1 MTRVRRLFA
10 VLALLG
16 AWSMSASAQTAW
28 ESPILIAPAGGG
40 GLGLFLTEPAG
51 GDLGFMLTYRS
62 RGDASL
68 GYRIGLAE
76 QGADDVAVFGGVDV
90 SGLIVSANRD
100 FPLDM
105 IWLAG
110 AGAGIGSDVLLSFPF
125 GVSMGR
131 TVVGDGVL
139 FTPYVAPRMVLDA
152 WLGRNDP
159 PGDDLDL
166 GLVVDFGVNLA
177 FRSAWEIRFR
187 ASLGDHDSLA
197 IGLGLPT
204 R

>member
-1 MTRVRRLFA
+1 MMKVRQLFA
-10 VLALLG
+10 AVVLMG
-16 AWSMSASAQTAW
+16 TWSVSASAQT

-62 RGDASL
+62 RRDASL
-68 GYRIGLAE
+68 GYRVGLAE
-76 QGADDVAVFGGVDV
+76 QGSDDVVVFGGVDV
-90 SGLIVSANRD
+90 SGPITLANRD
-100 FPLDM
+100 FPLDV
-105 IWLAG
+105 IWFAG
-110 AGAGIGSDVLLSFPF
+110 AGAGVGNDVLLSFPF

-131 TVVGDGVL
+131 TVVGDGIL
-139 FTPYVAPRMVLDA
+139 FTPYVAPRVVLDA

-177 FRSAWEIRFR
+177 FRSAWGIRFG

-197 IGLGLPT
+197 IGVGLPT